1 MGFRDSDHWINRI
14 FLSPKN
20 FPVEPKFFRWPKI
33 FSLAGDIFSQEPKIF
48 SDEKIFTNRRGIFQ
62 MTDVVYK
69 GIPLSRSASEI
80 ARRHPKKKRNLKIT
94 LRFLTIRYRFLSI

>member
-1 MGFRDSDHWINRI
+1 M
-14 FLSPKN
+14 
-20 FPVEPKFFRWPKI
+20 EPKIFSVAKI

-80 ARRHPKKKRNLKIT
+80 ARRHPQKKKKP
-94 LRFLTIRYRFLSI
+94 